1 MNTLLKIFCGFLTWM
16 AFSTIL
22 AILAATDVNVINN
35 TQGMI
40 TCVITL
46 FMWAFWSGRLIK
58 RSEATK

>member
-22 AILAATDVNVINN
+22 AILTATDVNVINN

-40 TCVITL
+40 MCVITL
-46 FMWAFWSGRLIK
+46 FTFIFWTGRLIK
-58 RSEATK
+58 RIEATK